1 MAGLAAVGYRVARRG
16 LFRVGGGD
24 AEQAHKWTLNQLQRV
39 EKHRWMQTAMRK
51 AVGVTDD
58 PVALFGVR
66 FGNRI
71 GLAAGMAKNGEALRS
86 WGAMGFG
93 YAEVGTVTWHA
104 QPGNDL
110 PRLFRLPRS
119 RALIN
124 RMGFNNHG
132 ARALAT
138 RLRQHGSDAAA
149 VRDSVGYPV
158 GVSLGKSKITPID
171 EAVEDYVQSMRV
183 LGGLASY
190 VAVNVSSP
198 NTPGLRA
205 LQDKGFLDELVAGL
219 RSESPDVPLLVK
231 IAPDLTRGAIDDV
244 LEVCRDRAVAGVI
257 ATNTTLERDGIVE
270 AEQPLAAQAGGLS
283 GAPLTVMAR
292 DCVRYIA
299 EQTSGQLPI
308 IGVGGIGSADDA
320 KAMLDAGADLLQI
333 YSSLIYQG
341 PSVIKQV
348 AQAAKEHA

>member
-1 MAGLAAVGYRVARRG
+1 MADLVAVGYRAARRG
-16 LFRVGGGD
+16 LFRVGDGD
-24 AEQAHKWTLNQLQRV
+24 AERAHTWTLKQLRRI
-39 EKHRWMQTAMRK
+39 EKYRWMQTAMRK
-51 AVGVTDD
+51 AVGVVDD
-58 PVALFGVR
+58 PVTLFGVP

-110 PRLFRLPRS
+110 PRLFRLPQS
-119 RALIN
+119 HALIN

-132 ARALAT
+132 ARALAN
-138 RLRQHGSDAAA
+138 RLRRHGTDAAQ
-149 VRDSVGYPV
+149 VRASVGYPV
-158 GVSLGKSKITPID
+158 GVSLGKSKITPIE
-171 EAVEDYVQSMRV
+171 EAVDDYVQSMRV

-198 NTPGLRA
+198 NTPGLRT
-205 LQDKGFLDELVAGL
+205 LQDKGFLDELVAAL
-219 RSESPDVPLLVK
+219 RDEAPEVPLLVK

-244 LEVCRDRAVAGVI
+244 LEVCRDRGVAGII
-257 ATNTTLERDGIVE
+257 ATNTTLERDGIAA
-270 AEQPLAAQAGGLS
+270 AEQTLAAQAGGLS
-283 GAPLTVMAR
+283 GAPLTVLAR

-299 EQTSGQLPI
+299 EQTNGQLPI
-308 IGVGGIGSADDA
+308 IGVGGIGGADDA
-320 KAMLDAGADLLQI
+320 RAMLDAGADLLQI
-333 YSSLIYQG
+333 YSALIYQG
-341 PSVIKQV
+341 PSVIRQV